1 MSKTLKCQKEF
12 FGTATINSKGQVVI
26 PAQAREALHLG
37 SGEKLL
43 VFGMG
48 EEVVALIKP
57 DMVQQ
62 LAAHL
67 SKNLAAV
74 EAAIKKNK

>member
-1 MSKTLKCQKEF
+1 MSKSMKCEKEF
-12 FGTATINSKGQVVI
+12 FGTATINEKGQVVI

-48 EEVVALIKP
+48 DEVIAFIKP

-62 LAAHL
+62 LASHL
-67 SKNLAAV
+67 SKNLATV
-74 EAAIKKNK
+74 NAAIKKSK